1 MATVEVVRPN
11 EGIDNLML
19 GYSDLRSLQTKRPLV
34 IARGEGIR
42 VFDENGKGYI
52 ESCASFFNAS
62 FGYSEHELAETA
74 YEQFKR
80 MPLYSSAAHRTVDVV
95 MQLTEMLVARLPLP
109 NAHLSYCCSGTEA
122 NDYAVKFMRYRN
134 VAEGRPAKR
143 KVISRQNSYHGSTVV
158 DSSLGGAKG
167 LHDAFALDMTDYRF
181 VTQPDYFNNRISG
194 ESEEEFVARLAK
206 ELEDVILEAGPETVG
221 MFFAEPICF
230 SSGLTPPPK
239 GYWAAVR
246 SVLDRYDVM
255 HMDDE
260 VITGFGRTGDWTAVD
275 NTLGYKPEMITL
287 AKGISAS
294 YFPFAVTVISDD
306 AYQGILKG
314 SDAQHGF
321 HHAGT
326 LHGHP
331 VGAAIV
337 IRVIELMEERNV
349 LAHVRRMIPVLHK
362 GIHAWR
368 GHEAIADTRAIGLAG
383 AIQLDPAAFGPKG
396 EENRGQ
402 MGQRLLEAC
411 MEHGLI
417 VRPRADTA
425 IIGPPLI
432 ATEQDYAEI
441 FALLEKG
448 MATLQDEMRRG

>member
-1 MATVEVVRPN
+1 MATVEVARPN
-11 EGIDNLML
+11 EGVDNLML
-19 GYSDLRSLQTKRPLV
+19 GYSDLRSLQTRRPLV
-34 IARGEGIR
+34 IARGDGIR
-42 VFDENGKGYI
+42 VIDENGKSYI

-62 FGYSEHELAETA
+62 FGYSEHELAEAA
-74 YEQFKR
+74 YEQFKL
-80 MPLYSSAAHRTVDVV
+80 MPLYSSASHRTVDVV
-95 MQLTEMLVARLPLP
+95 LRLTEMLTARLPLP
-109 NAHLSYCCSGTEA
+109 DAHISYCCSGTEA

-134 VAEGRPAKR
+134 VYEGKAAKR

-167 LHDAFALDMTDYRF
+167 LHDSFALDMADYRF
-181 VTQPDYFNNRISG
+181 VTQPDYFNNRLEG
-194 ESEEEFVARLAK
+194 ESEAEFVARLAK
-206 ELEDVILEAGPETVG
+206 ELEDVIQEAGPETIG

-230 SSGLTPPPK
+230 SSGLTPPPD
-239 GYWAAVR
+239 GYWPAMKA
-246 SVLDRYDVM
+246 VLDRYDIL

-275 NTLGYKPEMITL
+275 NTLGFKPDLMTL

-294 YFPFAVTVISDD
+294 YFPFAVTVISDPV
-306 AYQGILKG
+306 YQGMLKG
-314 SDAQHGF
+314 NDIQHGF

-337 IRVIELMEERNV
+337 IRVIELMEERKV
-349 LAHVRRMIPVLHK
+349 LEHVREMIPVLHK

-368 GHEAIADTRAIGLAG
+368 GHEAIADTRAVGLAG

-402 MGQRLLEAC
+402 MGQRLLECC
-411 MEHGLI
+411 MERGLI
-417 VRPRADTA
+417 VRPRADSV

-432 ATEQDYAEI
+432 AGAADYEEI
-441 FALLEKG
+441 FALLALG
-448 MATLQDEMRRG
+448 MKDLQEEMRRA